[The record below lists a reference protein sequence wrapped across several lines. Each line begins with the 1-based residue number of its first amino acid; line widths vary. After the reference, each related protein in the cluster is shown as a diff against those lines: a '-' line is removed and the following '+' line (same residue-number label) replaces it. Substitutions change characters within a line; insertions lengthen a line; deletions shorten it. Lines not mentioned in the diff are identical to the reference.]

1 MSGQFAAGLFIGLA
15 LGARAALNFVRWKE
29 RRVRRAMESS
39 AKDYVSRYCAEMY
52 LRYVTEVPR
61 TWGAMVAQESGP
73 CRCEQCRAYDAATR
87 KGLN

>member
-1 MSGQFAAGLFIGLA
+1 MILCTIGGVMVGFA
-15 LGARAALNFVRWKE
+15 LGVKFVLWRFTVLRRRIEAR
-29 RRVRRAMESS
+29 

-52 LRYVTEVPR
+52 LRHVTDVPR

-73 CRCEQCRAYDAATR
+73 CGCEQCSTYEAAVR